1 MQCHNYCTWL
11 SDIDIHFLTSTIT
24 VVVVV
29 LLLLKIEGEMG
40 KIALAVIVS
49 LWVIPTT
56 VMVNH
61 IVPEPYMVRKKF
73 IKLGNRQLLI
83 LKLILKKISLYSIW
97 LMSMICRM
105 KYFIYHRHSSTARE
119 ILEVGTLWLPLLL
132 ACMFFSLWYL
142 CLWPHLQENLIPL
155 AYIGWSFMNRNSSH
169 FLIPTQKLRNK

>member
-1 MQCHNYCTWL
+1 MFSLSMQCHNYCTWL

-73 IKLGNRQLLI
+73 IKLGTRQLLI
-83 LKLILKKISLYSIW
+83 LKLILKKISIYSTW

-119 ILEVGTLWLPLLL
+119 SLEVGTLWLPLLL
-132 ACMFFSLWYL
+132 ACMF
-142 CLWPHLQENLIPL
+142 
-155 AYIGWSFMNRNSSH
+155 SFLFGIFASGPIFRKIWCH
-169 FLIPTQKLRNK
+169 